1 MPWAASAAG
10 KWAVRR
16 SRRLAGILLPLVA
29 CTALV
34 GCAQAQS
41 AANRA
46 EKEAFCL
53 KWRAVKEVTAR
64 ADSPAALWALDKA
77 RSGLR
82 GAVPE
87 QQRAQLDRVLDAAR
101 AYAKQAQDSAG
112 TLDDQAIAAARERAG
127 KGYVKAVAGLNS
139 YCSGSLTG

>member
-1 MPWAASAAG
+1 MQRPATHRIRATIVLAA
-10 KWAVRR
+10 
-16 SRRLAGILLPLVA
+16 VA
-29 CTALV
+29 IGGLTGCTE
-34 GCAQAQS
+34 AQNV
-41 AANRA
+41 ANRA

-87 QQRAQLDRVLDAAR
+87 QQRAQLDRVLNAAR
-101 AYAKQAQDSAG
+101 AYAEQAKDSAG
-112 TLDDQAIAAARERAG
+112 TLDDQAIAAA
-127 KGYVKAVAGLNS
+127 
-139 YCSGSLTG
+139 SGGRS

>member
-1 MPWAASAAG
+1 MEHTSP
-10 KWAVRR
+10 RR
-16 SRRLAGILLPLVA
+16 RPVVGLV
-29 CTALV
+29 TALLATGALA

-87 QQRAQLDRVLDAAR
+87 QQRAQLDRVLEAAR
-101 AYAKQAQDSAG
+101 AYARQAQDSAG
-112 TLDDQAIAAARERAG
+112 TLDDQAVAAARDQAS
-127 KGYVKAVAGLNS
+127 KGYAKAVAGLNS
-139 YCSGSLTG
+139 YCTGSLTG

>member
-1 MPWAASAAG
+1 ME
-10 KWAVRR
+10 RT
-16 SRRLAGILLPLVA
+16 SRRRGPVTGILVVLLAGSGLA
-29 CTALV
+29 GCT
-34 GCAQAQS
+34 QAQNV
-41 AANRA
+41 ANRA

-82 GAVPE
+82 GAVPVQE
-87 QQRAQLDRVLDAAR
+87 RERLDRVLDAAR
-101 AYAKQAQDSAG
+101 AYARQAQDSAG
-112 TLDDQAIAAARERAG
+112 TLDDQAIAAARAQATQGYG
-127 KGYVKAVAGLNS
+127 KAIAGLNS

>member
-1 MPWAASAAG
+1 MERTGPH
-10 KWAVRR
+10 R
-16 SRRLAGILLPLVA
+16 SLARLAAAILA
-29 CTALV
+29 TTALV

-41 AANRA
+41 AADRA

-87 QQRAQLDRVLDAAR
+87 QQRAQLDRVLEAAR
-101 AYAKQAQDSAG
+101 AYAKQAQESAG
-112 TLDDQAIAAARERAG
+112 TLDDQALAAAREQAG
-127 KGYVKAVAGLNS
+127 KGYAKAVAGLNS
-139 YCSGSLTG
+139 YCKDSLTG

>member
-1 MPWAASAAG
+1 MERTRTRH
-10 KWAVRR
+10 RR
-16 SRRLAGILLPLVA
+16 VVGVLVA
-29 CTALV
+29 VFASSAFAGCTE
-34 GCAQAQS
+34 AQNV
-41 AANRA
+41 ANRA
-46 EKEAFCL
+46 EREAFCL

-87 QQRAQLDRVLDAAR
+87 QQRGQLDRVLDAAR
-101 AYAKQAQDSAG
+101 AYAEQAQESAG
-112 TLDDQAIAAARERAG
+112 TLDDEAMKAARAQAS
-127 KGYVKAVAGLNS
+127 KGYSKAVDGLNS

>member
-1 MPWAASAAG
+1 MERTGPHGA
-10 KWAVRR
+10 
-16 SRRLAGILLPLVA
+16 LAGVAAAILA
-29 CTALV
+29 TTALS

-53 KWRAVKEVTAR
+53 KWRALKVVTAR

-87 QQRAQLDRVLDAAR
+87 QQRAQLDRVLEAAR

-112 TLDDQAIAAARERAG
+112 TLDDQAIAAAREQAG
-127 KGYVKAVAGLNS
+127 KGYAKAVAGLNS
-139 YCSGSLTG
+139 YCENSLTG